1 MIDIMEASVLRI
13 DLVNMCLWRRN
24 SAGIEDRVNLPRKSF
39 DVLRFLVENPGRLIS
54 HEELLRAVWPEVHVQ
69 PEVLKSHILAIRAAL
84 GDKGA
89 NSRFIETQR
98 GRGYRFVGKM
108 SGPTAAAHER
118 TTPLDLGVFAGRTE
132 ALRQLL
138 DLLKHAASGDRQA
151 AFISGEPGIGKTTL
165 VEHFIGQL
173 RGHPELTVAR
183 GYCIEGFAGVE
194 PYSPVFEALRGLCSG
209 PDRTRVIRALLE
221 HAPTWANQMLDQI
234 SSAQRTDLKQRVVL
248 DAVGRMAREASC
260 LFEELAS
267 ERPLLL
273 VLEDLHWTDFATVD
287 FISAL
292 CRRRS
297 AAKLMLIGTYRRA
310 DLKTL
315 PNPLRQV
322 TRDLALH
329 KYCIEMNLA
338 PLSATEVT
346 EIISDKLQGTQSVSE
361 FARIIEERTGGNPLF
376 MRATLEFLKERGEV
390 SHTAQGW
397 EPLVPLTE
405 LAPDTPPSLTSAI
418 EARIEGLT
426 DEEHRVL
433 EAASVAGNRFDP
445 VTTARAAGLD
455 EQTFESICE
464 RFTSGVIRHDKLLT
478 LPDNQLV
485 RTYTFNHAVYR
496 QVVYGRIG
504 LVRRA
509 YLHRAVAERLE
520 EIYPQDQRNDL
531 AIRLAEHFALA
542 RDWSRALGYL
552 RSALRVANI
561 RFSRND
567 TFAVL
572 DRAFDLAAHLPDG
585 VRIPVELEFLEQRA
599 TIQAAA
605 RDPRARETFKE
616 FVAKARQHGDVDIL
630 CRALLGLAYTTNWHD
645 LAFSQQVLDEVLVLC
660 EKQTDPIQRDISR
673 LAAYAR
679 RLLGLGWNRSIAG
692 QCEEAFARLMV
703 GGDQLTIAR
712 AQLSFS
718 MICLVS
724 SRHREVRDLVEKSY
738 TVLSDSSQSP
748 VEIDLATSIWM
759 RYSAEPWSLFYL
771 GEYGLALKELE
782 SSIAAFSR
790 EGDLSAV
797 RSFQIERGAF
807 RFHALDFE
815 GALRDCEPLATHPTA
830 DATGQ
835 ILPHYRRIALVH
847 RGLAKTGLGDHAGA
861 LADFSVVEEEMR
873 HQPTYLDWYW
883 RLPLEWGMVNA
894 LIEQGD
900 HDERLAR
907 AAHLSQAAMDTD
919 DRTWR
924 ALAWEARARAA
935 LSCGKPPEALE
946 HIARALNECEGAML
960 PVAEWRVRA
969 TAAAIFKAKGDPS
982 QASKHIDLGLA
993 VTRQLAESIPAADP
1007 LRSTFVRRSALHFD
1021 V

>member
-1 MIDIMEASVLRI
+1 MTDVMEAPAFRI
-13 DLVNMCLWRRN
+13 DLVNLCLWRRN
-24 SAGIEDRVNLPRKSF
+24 SAGTEDRVNLTPKSF
-39 DVLRFLVENPGRLIS
+39 DVLRFLADNPGRLVS
-54 HEELLRAVWPEVHVQ
+54 QEELLKAVWSDVYVQ
-69 PEVLKSHILAIRAAL
+69 PEVIKSQILAIRTAL

-89 NSRFIETQR
+89 SSRFIETQR
-98 GRGYRFVGKM
+98 GRGYRFVGEM
-108 SGPTAAAHER
+108 SGVTSAAHER
-118 TTPLDLGVFAGRTE
+118 SVPLELGVFAGRTE

-138 DLLKHAASGDRQA
+138 DLLHRGATGDRQA
-151 AFISGEPGIGKTTL
+151 VFISGEPGIGKTTL

-173 RGHPELTVAR
+173 RGHPDLAVAR

-194 PYSPVFEALRGLCSG
+194 PYAPVFEALRGLCNG
-209 PDRTRVIRALLE
+209 PDRTRVTRALSEL
-221 HAPTWANQMLDQI
+221 APTWANQMPDQI
-234 SSAQRTDLKQRVVL
+234 SGVQRTDLKQRVIF
-248 DAVGRMAREASC
+248 DTVGRMAWEATC
-260 LFEELAS
+260 LFEGLAS

-273 VLEDLHWTDFATVD
+273 VLEDLHWTDFATID

-292 CRRRS
+292 IRRRS
-297 AAKLMLIGTYRRA
+297 AARLMLIGTYRLA
-310 DLKTL
+310 DLKTAAS
-315 PNPLRQV
+315 PLRQV

-338 PLSATEVT
+338 SLSTTEIT
-346 EIISDKLQGTQSVSE
+346 EIISGKSLEASSVSE
-361 FARIIEERTGGNPLF
+361 FARLIEDRTGGNPLF
-376 MRATLEFLKERGEV
+376 MRATLEFLTERGEV

-397 EPLVPLTE
+397 EPLVPFTE
-405 LAPDTPPSLTSAI
+405 FVSDTPPSLTSAI

-426 DEEHRVL
+426 DEENRVL

-464 RFTSGVIRHDKLLT
+464 RFTSSVLRHDKLLT

-509 YLHRAVAERLE
+509 YLHRMLAERLE
-520 EIYPQDQRNDL
+520 EIYPEDQRNDL

-542 RDWSRALGYL
+542 RDWSRALDYL
-552 RSALRVANI
+552 RSALRVASI

-567 TFAVL
+567 TFAIL
-572 DRAFDLAAHLPDG
+572 DRAFDLAAHLPDS
-585 VRIPVELEFLEQRA
+585 VRIAAELEFLEQRA

-605 RDPRARETFKE
+605 RDPRAQETFQE
-616 FVAKARQHGDVDIL
+616 FVARARQHGDVSIL

-645 LAFSQQVLDEVLVLC
+645 LAFSQQALEEVLVLC
-660 EKQTDPIQRDISR
+660 EKQTDPILGDVTR

-679 RLLGLGWNRSIAG
+679 RLLGLGWNRDIAG
-692 QCEEAFARLMV
+692 QCEEAFMRLMESN
-703 GGDQLTIAR
+703 DQVAIAR

-724 SRHREVRDLVEKSY
+724 SRHREVRDLVESSY
-738 TVLSDSSQSP
+738 KVLSDSSQSP
-748 VEIDLATSIWM
+748 VEIVLATAIWM
-759 RYSAEPWSLFYL
+759 RYSAEPWSLLYL
-771 GEYGLALKELE
+771 GEYGLAQKELE
-782 SSIAAFSR
+782 NSIAAFSR

-815 GALRDCEPLATHPTA
+815 GALRDCESVTTHPIA

-835 ILPHYRRIALVH
+835 VLPHYRRIALIH
-847 RGLAKTGLGDHAGA
+847 RGLAKTGLGDNAGA
-861 LADFSVVEEEMR
+861 LADFSMAEEEMGR
-873 HQPTYLDWYW
+873 QPAYLDWYW

-900 HDERLAR
+900 HNESLAR
-907 AAHLSQAAMDTD
+907 ATHLSQAAMDTD

-935 LSCGKPPEALE
+935 LSCGEALEALE
-946 HIARALNECEGAML
+946 HVVRALNECEAATI

-969 TAAAIFKAKGDPS
+969 TAAAIFKAKGDLRE
-982 QASKHIDLGLA
+982 ASKHVDLGLA
-993 VTRQLAESIPAADP
+993 VTRRLAESMPAADP
-1007 LRSTFVRRSALHFD
+1007 LRSTFERRSALHLG

>member
-1 MIDIMEASVLRI
+1 MTDVVEASAFRI

-24 SAGIEDRVNLPRKSF
+24 GAGTEDRVNLPPKSF
-39 DVLRFLVENPGRLIS
+39 DVLRFLVDNPGRLIS
-54 HEELLRAVWPEVHVQ
+54 HEELLSSVWPDIHVQ
-69 PEVLKSHILAIRAAL
+69 PEVVKSHILAIRTTL

-89 NSRFIETQR
+89 NSRFIETLR

-108 SGPTAAAHER
+108 GRLTSAGHER
-118 TTPLDLGVFAGRTE
+118 AAPLELGVFAGRAE

-138 DLLKHAASGDRQA
+138 GLLEHAAAGDRQTV
-151 AFISGEPGIGKTTL
+151 FIGGEPGVGKTTL

-173 RGHPELTVAR
+173 GTYPDLAVAR
-183 GYCIEGFAGVE
+183 GYCIEGFSGVQ
-194 PYSPVFEALRGLCSG
+194 PYAPLFEALRGLCSG

-221 HAPTWANQMLDQI
+221 HAPTWAAQMPDQI
-234 SSAQRTDLKQRVVL
+234 SSAQRTHLKQHVAL
-248 DAVGRMAREASC
+248 DAVGRMVWEACC
-260 LFEELAS
+260 LFDELTL

-273 VLEDLHWTDFATVD
+273 VLEDLHWADFATID

-292 CRRRS
+292 SRRRT
-297 AAKLMLIGTYRRA
+297 AARLMLIGTRRLA
-310 DLKTL
+310 DLKTV
-315 PNPLRQV
+315 PHPLTQV
-322 TRDLALH
+322 TRDLALR
-329 KYCIEMNLA
+329 KYCVEMNLA
-338 PLSATEVT
+338 PLLVT
-346 EIISDKLQGTQSVSE
+346 EIAEIISGKSLEASGISK
-361 FARIIEERTGGNPLF
+361 FARVIEERTGGNPLF
-376 MRATLEFLKERGEV
+376 MRATLEFLTERGEV

-397 EPLVPLTE
+397 EPLVPLTD
-405 LAPDTPPSLTSAI
+405 LASDTPPSLTSAI

-426 DEEHRVL
+426 DEEHRAL

-445 VTTARAAGLD
+445 VTSARAAGLD

-509 YLHRAVAERLE
+509 YLHRTIAERLE
-520 EIYPQDQRNDL
+520 EIYPQDQRNDV
-531 AIRLAEHFALA
+531 AIPLAEHFALA
-542 RDWSRALGYL
+542 RDWSRALAYL

-567 TFAVL
+567 TFAIL
-572 DRAFDLAAHLPDG
+572 DRAVDLAAHLPDG

-605 RDPRARETFKE
+605 RDPRARETFQE
-616 FVAKARQHGDVDIL
+616 LVERARRHGDVDIL
-630 CRALLGLAYTTNWHD
+630 CRALLGLAYTTNWND
-645 LAFSQQVLDEVLVLC
+645 LAFSLQVLEEVLVLC
-660 EKQTDPIQRDISR
+660 EQQTDPVQRDITR
-673 LAAYAR
+673 LAARAR
-679 RLLGLGWNRSIAG
+679 RLLGSGWDRVVAG
-692 QCEEAFARLMV
+692 QCEEVFARLME
-703 GGDQLTIAR
+703 GGDQLAIAR

-724 SRHREVRDLVEKSY
+724 SRHREVRDLVESSY
-738 TVLSDSSQSP
+738 KVLSDSSQSP
-748 VEIDLATSIWM
+748 VEIDLASAIWM

-771 GEYGLALKELE
+771 GEFGLALKELD

-815 GALRDCEPLATHPTA
+815 GTLKDCEPATSHPIG

-847 RGLAKTGLGDHAGA
+847 RGLAKAGLGDNAGA
-861 LADFSVVEEEMR
+861 LVDFSVAEEEMDR
-873 HQPTYLDWYW
+873 QPAYLDWYW
-883 RLPLEWGMVNA
+883 RLVLEWGMVNSH
-894 LIEQGD
+894 IEQGD
-900 HDERLAR
+900 HDEGLAR
-907 AAHLSQAAMDTD
+907 ATHLSQAAMNTD

-935 LSCGKPPEALE
+935 LSCGKAPEALE
-946 HIARALNECEGAML
+946 HVTRALNECEGGMA
-960 PVAEWRVRA
+960 PIAEWRVRA
-969 TAAAIFKAKGDPS
+969 TAAAIFKAKGDLR
-982 QASKHIDLGLA
+982 QASNHAELGLA
-993 VTRQLAESIPAADP
+993 VTRRLAESMPAADP
-1007 LRSTFVRRSALHFD
+1007 FRSTFERRSASHLG